1 MGRRRNLRSPTCLS
15 RFRPFSLWSRDG
27 KAPAFWT
34 VRWLLVWIVTMTM
47 RRRMFQ
53 MVVGSS
59 QDFRLGSMMAMMIHV
74 YSGEAF
80 RFLIRFLIR
89 FLMISRCGNMCRKF
103 SSNSVDAIV
112 QTLGLSLEWSLVRRS
127 DQGLE
132 IRTSRRPIVRQNCC
146 LRPKWR
152 RLGALVPWC
161 LLGAFLQLSR
171 ICNRILQKT
180 MDMICETWWSY
191 FRYIQLWALGSPL
204 PKVLHLEPKHLGI
217 AFVSDPQVGLNKRG
231 KLRWN
236 VMEPRCRALY
246 NAIGK
251 STAVSTVSKW
261 TPWLP
266 LRGGAEFSQIF
277 SACGPL
283 QWWSSEPLISINDI

>member
-1 MGRRRNLRSPTCLS
+1 
-15 RFRPFSLWSRDG
+15 
-27 KAPAFWT
+27 
-34 VRWLLVWIVTMTM
+34 
-47 RRRMFQ
+47 
-53 MVVGSS
+53 
-59 QDFRLGSMMAMMIHV
+59 MMIHV

-89 FLMISRCGNMCRKF
+89 FLMISRCGKMCRKF

-112 QTLGLSLEWSLVRRS
+112 QTLGLSLEWSLLRRS

-152 RLGALVPWC
+152 CLGALVPWCLGALVPWCLGALVPWC

-180 MDMICETWWSY
+180 MDMICETWSSY

-217 AFVSDPQVGLNKRG
+217 AFVSDPQVAGLNKRG

-261 TPWLP
+261 TPWWEV
-266 LRGGAEFSQIF
+266 AEFSQIF
-277 SACGPL
+277 TKCM
-283 QWWSSEPLISINDI
+283 WSPPMMV